1 MLCGAANAGFG
12 GGAEALPAVQKGTA
26 SELRA
31 ERRGDESGAHQRQL
45 AKRATSVLA
54 AATAGGNARN
64 FEAGPDPVKTARCPR
79 AQPAGPGARRAAER
93 DVTSLTPCAR
103 GNFEPERRLLE

>member
-1 MLCGAANAGFG
+1 MLCGAANAGLG

-45 AKRATSVLA
+45 AERATSGLLA
-54 AATAGGNARN
+54 AGGNARN
-64 FEAGPDPVKTARCPR
+64 FEAGPSPLPPNGQNCSP
-79 AQPAGPGARRAAER
+79 
-93 DVTSLTPCAR
+93 S
-103 GNFEPERRLLE
+103 